1 MNFADPLVVL
11 ERYRQMLRIRI
22 VEEQLI
28 QLWRR
33 GEAFFWTGG
42 PGEEAFHVALAS
54 CLRLGHGPD
63 FDYFHPHYRNLGVY
77 LSLGGEGESFRATC
91 RDVIRQ
97 MKNLATDPFSG
108 GRNFG
113 SHFCDNSRNII
124 PVSSPVATQCVLAM
138 GTSLAQR
145 RAHARGAGP
154 SVSVAVLGDASSA
167 SPDFESA
174 LVWSCRPG
182 QELPLLMIVTQ
193 NGVGISTQSS
203 EQLAAVARR
212 AKGFGIAHAR
222 ADGIAAQ
229 SADSAVRA
237 AFDYVRNERR
247 PYLLEIDVSRV
258 YGHSSSSG
266 AQKNPLE
273 RCPIDEF
280 EKTFKKLITP
290 GHTESFS
297 EEFRSLFWDA
307 YRDVEGEQRPD
318 ATSLYRHAYA
328 GSEAHGLPGRGFA
341 DTL

>member
-1 MNFADPLVVL
+1 MNFSDPNFVR

-22 VEEQLI
+22 VEEQMI

-54 CLRLGHGPD
+54 CFRLGRGPG

-77 LSLGGEGESFRATC
+77 LSLGGEGENFRATC

-97 MKNLATDPFSG
+97 MRNLATDPFSG

-113 SHFCDNSRNII
+113 SHFCDNTRNII
-124 PVSSPVATQCVLAM
+124 PVSSPVATQCVLGM
-138 GTSLAQR
+138 GTALAQR
-145 RAHARGAGP
+145 RAHALGGEP
-154 SVSVAVLGDASSA
+154 SVSVVVLGDASSA

-222 ADGIAAQ
+222 ADGISAR
-229 SADSAVRA
+229 SADESVRA
-237 AFDYVRNERR
+237 AFDYVRGERR
-247 PYLLEIDVSRV
+247 PYLLEIEVSRV

-266 AQKNPLE
+266 AQKNQLE

-280 EKTFKKLITP
+280 EKAFKNWITP
-290 GHTESFS
+290 TDTEAFS
-297 EEFRSLFWDA
+297 EEFRSLFWAA
-307 YRDVEGEQRPD
+307 YRDVEGEARPD
-318 ATSLYRHAYA
+318 ATSLYRHTYA
-328 GSEAHGLPGRGFA
+328 ESPAHGLPGRGFA